1 MIFAQF
7 PASILDYLGAYEEIN
22 MSIMYECMALTP
34 LTKLGEL
41 GSELVLMS
49 KTEVQVKDEI
59 KTCHFHD
66 GLTKKV
72 QVMSIKSCK

>member
-1 MIFAQF
+1 MF
-7 PASILDYLGAYEEIN
+7 
-22 MSIMYECMALTP
+22 MSITP

-41 GSELVLMS
+41 GSELVYNCVLMS
-49 KTEVQVKDEI
+49 KTEVQVKDKI

-66 GLTKKV
+66 GFTKKV

>member
-1 MIFAQF
+1 MQ
-7 PASILDYLGAYEEIN
+7 DDDEI
-22 MSIMYECMALTP
+22 LTP

-41 GSELVLMS
+41 GSELVYNCVLMS

-59 KTCHFHD
+59 KTCHFH
-66 GLTKKV
+66 GGFTKKV